1 MGLKVVT
8 GASGHIGANL
18 VAALLAAGHQVR
30 ALFHRRKGLLEHDD
44 IEWVR
49 GDVLDLDS
57 LRLAFAGADTI
68 FHLAALIS
76 IEGDQGGTV
85 TKVNVDG
92 VGNVAQAALESGVGR
107 FIHFSS
113 IHAFKQQ
120 PVDEVLD
127 ENRARAHE
135 SHHNAYDRSKAA
147 GEKMLRTFIEKG
159 LDALILHPTG
169 VIGPFDGEPS
179 RMGQCFLDLYHR
191 KLPGLVDGGF
201 DWVDVRDVVAAALV
215 AEERG
220 RSGENYLLSGHWHSM
235 LELAQMAQEVTGV
248 KRPGLVT
255 PMWLARAWAPFQMTF
270 DRMRGARP
278 LYTTEALEALRGNRQ
293 VSNVKAKEELE
304 FDPRPIRESVADI
317 YAWFEKEGK
326 LKTKV

>member
-1 MGLKVVT
+1 MT

-18 VAALLAAGHQVR
+18 VQALLGEGHAVR
-30 ALFHRRKGLLEHDD
+30 ALYHRRKGLLEHAD
-44 IEWVR
+44 IEWVS
-49 GDVLDLDS
+49 GDVLELES
-57 LRLAFAGADTI
+57 LRLAFVGAETV

-76 IEGDQGGTV
+76 IEGDQGGKV
-85 TKVNVDG
+85 TKINVDG
-92 VGNVAQAALESGVGR
+92 VENVAQAALESGVGR
-107 FIHFSS
+107 LIHFSS

-147 GEKMLRTFIEKG
+147 GENMLRTFIEKG

-179 RMGQCFLDLYHR
+179 RMGQCFLDLYQR

-201 DWVDVRDVVAAALV
+201 DWVDVRDVVSAALV
-215 AEERG
+215 AEKTG
-220 RSGENYLLSGHWHSM
+220 RCGENYLLSGYWHSM

-270 DRMRGARP
+270 DRLRGCRP

-293 VSNVKAKEELE
+293 VSNAKAKNELQ
-304 FDPRPIRESVADI
+304 FDPRPTKESVADI

-326 LKTKV
+326 LKQ